1 MKFKRG
7 DKKEKVE
14 KVDDVRENDKKDMKE
29 GTRKEGKEEKKE
41 EKPTLPP
48 VSFLSLFRFS
58 TSFDVFLNLIGVA
71 TAAGAGATQP
81 IFALLFGGLANQF
94 INFATT
100 VALFHDGQASEDDL
114 HIAARS
120 FRSEANRDALYSVY
134 LGIGELVCTWVYMYT
149 WTYTSEVNS
158 KRIREAY
165 LKATLRQDVEYF
177 DDVGAGEVATRIQT
191 DTHLVQ
197 SGISEKIPMAIQFM
211 GSFIAGIILGYTKSW
226 RLALAMSSILP
237 CISLTG
243 AIMEKFMTK
252 YTQLSTDGTASAG
265 SIAEES
271 ISTIRTAKAFG
282 ITSRLGKLY
291 DEKVVQAG
299 KNDMKLAIVQGFGF
313 AMFFFTTYAAYG
325 LGKSPFNFGT
335 TLINHGY
342 ADAGDIITVFMA
354 IFIGSFSLTMV
365 APSVVAITTAR
376 GAAAKLFYT
385 IDRTPSIDSS
395 SPSGTSIPQDSI
407 NGTIELQ
414 NVTFTYPSRPHIE
427 VLKNVNMKFEQG
439 KSYAIVG
446 PSGSGKSTIVS
457 LVERFYDP
465 GVWVLVKEGDE
476 GGKEEKKD
484 YGKVTFDGYD
494 LKDLNLKWL
503 RNQIG
508 LVSQEP
514 VLFSTTIRQ
523 NVAFGLLPLP
533 SSSTSPSRT
542 PEEEFALIKEACKT
556 ANAHEF
562 IMRLPQG
569 YDTLVGERGMMLS
582 GGQKQR
588 IAIARAVVKNPKVLM
603 FDEATSALD
612 TRNEEVVQDAL
623 GRVGKGRT
631 TITIAHRLSTIKD
644 CDVVYVMANGQIVEQ
659 GSHEELMTQE
669 GGTYARLVAA
679 QGLKKQTGGIPTP
692 GAISGVNTPIQR
704 VSPGEDIVEHGA
716 RKKKLERRASSV
728 YEKESLKFVD
738 LEKGDDE
745 HREDSKGKKEK
756 MGEGEKKYSVPYLFM
771 RMGAIVKDE
780 WLKFALGIVFAILVG
795 LIYPA
800 CGVVYA
806 LSVEGFSQPD
816 PHVRRR
822 EGDRNALWFFILAIA
837 AGLTMGIQNYLF
849 ANGAATLTTRLRKLS
864 FTAVMRQDVEF
875 FDNEKNS
882 VIGLSP
888 QSGVLTAKI
897 NGDPGK
903 INGLAGT
910 TLATII
916 QGIATIL
923 AGVIAGLAVVWKI
936 GLVGTACI
944 PILLMTG
951 YTGLIVIMQKDARN
965 KAEHEQS
972 AQIACESAAA
982 IRTVAALTREEGC
995 LAEYSKSLER
1005 PLQRAIK
1012 FGGFRTLMFAASQAN
1027 MFFVIALI
1035 FWFGSV
1041 LLAKLEI
1048 TVFQFFVGL
1057 MSTTLGAL
1065 QAGGMFQFAPDM
1077 SAAKCAASD
1086 IVTLL
1091 DRTPKIE
1098 SELPHDHGDKGGD
1111 KEEKKRI
1118 KGRIEAK
1125 DLHFSYPTRP
1135 NLPVLKGISFT
1146 VEPSQY
1152 VAFVGASGSG
1162 KSTIVQLIERFY
1174 DVNSGTIYVRPYVLS
1189 FSLVIMRSNIVI
1201 QIDDNALNDFHLLTY
1216 RKDVALVSQE
1226 PTLYSGTLRFNI
1238 LLGATKPHDE
1248 VTQEE
1253 LEEACRKANILDF
1266 IKDLPD
1272 GFETAAGNKGSQLS
1286 GGQKQR
1292 IAIARALIRNP
1303 KILLLDEA
1311 TSALDSASEKVVQ
1324 AALDEAA
1331 KGRTTIAIAHRL
1343 STIQDADKIFFIKN
1357 GRISESGTHNELL
1370 ALRGDYHDYV
1380 QLQTLQQDA

>member
-14 KVDDVRENDKKDMKE
+14 NAGDVKGNDKKDVKE
-29 GTRKEGKEEKKE
+29 ETKEKGKEKKE

-58 TSFDVFLNLIGVA
+58 TSFDVFLNLIGVVA
-71 TAAGAGATQP
+71 AAGAGAAQP
-81 IFALLFGGLANQF
+81 VLALLFGGLANQF

-120 FRSEANRDALYSVY
+120 FRSEANRNALYFVY
-134 LGIGELVCTWVYMYT
+134 AGIGVLVCTWVYMYA

-165 LKATLRQDVEYF
+165 LKTTLRQDVEYF

-197 SGISEKIPMAIQFM
+197 SGISEKIPMAMQFM

-226 RLALAMSSILP
+226 RLALAMSSVLP

-243 AIMEKFMTK
+243 AIMGKFMTK

-271 ISTIRTAKAFG
+271 ISTIRTAKGFG
-282 ITSRLGKLY
+282 ITSHLGKLY

-299 KNDMKLAIVQGFGF
+299 KNDMKLAIIRGFGF
-313 AMFFFTTYAAYG
+313 AMFFFITYAGYG
-325 LGKSPFNFGT
+325 LAFNFGT

-342 ADAGDIITVFMA
+342 VCAMLMTFLWVSADAGDIITVFMA

-407 NGTIELQ
+407 KGTIELQ
-414 NVTFTYPSRPHIE
+414 NITFTYPSRPHIE

-476 GGKEEKKD
+476 DGKEEKEEEKKD

-612 TRNEEVVQDAL
+612 TRSEEVVQDAL
-623 GRVGKGRT
+623 GRVGRT
-631 TITIAHRLSTIKD
+631 TITIAHRLSTIKN
-644 CDVVYVMANGQIVEQ
+644 CDVIYVMANGRIIEQ
-659 GSHEELMTQE
+659 GSHEELMTLE
-669 GGTYARLVAA
+669 GGTYARLVEA

-692 GAISGVNTPIQR
+692 DAISGANTPIPR
-704 VSPGEDIVEHGA
+704 VSSDEDIA
-716 RKKKLERRASSV
+716 ER
-728 YEKESLKFVD
+728 
-738 LEKGDDE
+738 GDDE
-745 HREDSKGKKEK
+745 HREDSKGRKEK

-780 WLKFALGIVFAILVG
+780 WLRFTLGIVFAILVG

-800 CGVVYA
+800 YGVVYA
-806 LSVEGFSQPD
+806 LGVGGFSQPD

-822 EGDRNALWFFILAIA
+822 EGDRNAFFILAIA
-837 AGLTMGIQNYLF
+837 AGITMGIQNYLF
-849 ANGAATLTTRLRKLS
+849 ANGAATLVTRLRKLS
-864 FTAVMRQDVEF
+864 FRAVMRQDVEF

-882 VIGLSP
+882 VS
-888 QSGVLTAKI
+888 VLTAKI

-951 YTGLIVIMQKDARN
+951 YIGLIVIMQKDARN

-1065 QAGGMFQFAPDM
+1065 QAGGMFQFSPDM
-1077 SAAKCAASD
+1077 SAAKSAASD

-1091 DRTPKIE
+1091 DRTSKIE

-1174 DVNSGTIYVRPYVLS
+1174 DVNSGTIY
-1189 FSLVIMRSNIVI
+1189 
-1201 QIDDNALNDFHLLTY
+1201 IDDKALNDLHLPTY